1 MHTCNAGHRT
11 ILKLKLSEVFTE
23 IQLFEEFLKLK
34 EEEPALLAYFSTEIC
49 NVCKVLKPKVAEL
62 IQSEFPKIKL
72 IYIKSDILPE
82 VAAQNQVFTAP
93 TILVFF
99 EGREYI
105 RKSRNI
111 GIGELQGEIER
122 PYAMMF
128 SD

>member
-1 MHTCNAGHRT
+1 M
-11 ILKLKLSEVFTE
+11 FTE
-23 IQLFEEFLKLK
+23 IQSFEEFLELK
-34 EEEPALLAYFSTEIC
+34 EKEPALLAYFSTEAC
-49 NVCKVLKPKVAEL
+49 NVCKVLKPKVAGL
-62 IQSEFPKIKL
+62 IETEFPKIKL

-111 GIGELQGEIER
+111 GIGELQREIER
-122 PYAMMF
+122 PYSMMF
-128 SD
+128 GTWTFQSP

>member
-1 MHTCNAGHRT
+1 MHFGDVEYGA
-11 ILKLKLSEVFTE
+11 ILTFNQNDMFVE
-23 IQLFEEFLKLK
+23 IQSYEEFLKLK
-34 EEEPALLAYFSTEIC
+34 EEESALLAYFSTDAC

-72 IYIKSDILPE
+72 AYIKSDKLPE
-82 VAAQNQVFTAP
+82 VAAQNQVFAAP

-105 RKSRNI
+105 RRSRNI
-111 GIGELQGEIER
+111 GVGEMQNEIER

-128 SD
+128 S